1 MLAAVAPFFFF
12 VAFLLLLLV
21 SLSVPIIKPIYLFHL
36 VGHETSS
43 LYTATGSAWFGVWG
57 YCISP
62 VDVSVLG
69 NSVDTSASCS
79 KAQLG
84 YDLNQNI
91 LTEIGASAL
100 HLNTS
105 TISKATSAVLV
116 LHPIATGFA
125 FLALVSSLFAI
136 HRRTGNGLSRG
147 ASLITLITGSL
158 AALLTT
164 VVFLIDVIF
173 VAVIRHR
180 VRSESDGEFTL
191 NWGNAVW
198 MALGATIALWIALVG
213 VSADICCGRRYRCG
227 DCLQTSVR

>member
-1 MLAAVAPFFFF
+1 MLAAIF
-12 VAFLLLLLV
+12 
-21 SLSVPIIKPIYLFHL
+21 LFHL
-36 VGHETSS
+36 VGQETSS
-43 LYTATGSAWFGVWG
+43 SYTAAGSAWFGVWG

-69 NSVDTSASCS
+69 TNVDTAASCS

-100 HLNTS
+100 HLNTN
-105 TISKATSAVLV
+105 TINKATSAVLV

-125 FLALVSSLFAI
+125 FLALVSSLFMV
-136 HRRTGNGLSRG
+136 HRRPGSGLSRG
-147 ASLITLITGSL
+147 ASVLALISGIL
-158 AALLTT
+158 AALLAT

-173 VAVIRHR
+173 VAVVRHR
-180 VRSESDGEFTL
+180 VRSESGGAFSLT
-191 NWGNAVW
+191 WGNAVW

-213 VSADICCGRRYRCG
+213 VSADVCCGRRYR
-227 DCLQTSVR
+227 TKTAAY